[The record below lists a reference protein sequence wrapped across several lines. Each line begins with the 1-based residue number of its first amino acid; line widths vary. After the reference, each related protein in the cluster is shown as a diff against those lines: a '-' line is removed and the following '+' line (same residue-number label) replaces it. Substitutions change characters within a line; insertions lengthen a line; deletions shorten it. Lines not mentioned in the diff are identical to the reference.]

1 MRIYVDET
9 GSDSYYY
16 REYGYAPRGEK
27 VFGEIAGRKFG
38 RTNLVAAKIGNR
50 LLAPMYYNES
60 TDSAVFEVWFERRF
74 MPLLSPGHVVI
85 MDNASFHRKAELRK
99 IAARYQVRL
108 LFLPPYSP
116 DLNPIEKTWANIKRW
131 LKSHMREYDSFE
143 DALEAALD
151 FYS

>member
-16 REYGYAPRGEK
+16 RECGYAPRGEK
-27 VFGEIAGRKFG
+27 VFGEIAGKKFG
-38 RTNLVAAKIGNR
+38 RTNPVAAKLGNR
-50 LLAPMYYNES
+50 LLAPMYYKES
-60 TDSAVFEVWFERRF
+60 ADSAVFEVWFERRF

-99 IAARYQVRL
+99 IAARYQVRR
-108 LFLPPYSP
+108 LFLLPYSP
-116 DLNPIEKTWANIKRW
+116 DLNPIEKIWANI
-131 LKSHMREYDSFE
+131 KSHMREYDSFG

>member
-38 RTNLVAAKIGNR
+38 RTNLVAAKLGNR

-60 TDSAVFEVWFERRF
+60 TDSAVFEVWFEGRF
-74 MPLLSPGHVVI
+74 MPLLSPGYVVI
-85 MDNASFHRKAELRK
+85 MDNASFHRKEELRK
-99 IAARYQVRL
+99 IAARYQVQL

>member
-1 MRIYVDET
+1 MDET
-9 GSDSYYY
+9 GSDTYYY

-27 VFGEIAGRKFG
+27 VFGEIAGKKFG
-38 RTNLVAAKIGNR
+38 RTNLVAAKLGNQ
-50 LLAPMYYNES
+50 LLAPMYYKES

-74 MPLLSPGHVVI
+74 MPLLSPGHV
-85 MDNASFHRKAELRK
+85 SFHRKEELRK